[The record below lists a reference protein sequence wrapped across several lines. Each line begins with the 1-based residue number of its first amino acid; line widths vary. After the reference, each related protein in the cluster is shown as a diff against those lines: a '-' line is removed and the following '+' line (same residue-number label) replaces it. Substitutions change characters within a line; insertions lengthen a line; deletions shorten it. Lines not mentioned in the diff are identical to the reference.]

1 MLVYDPRFAL
11 PPQPPFPAGQG
22 RFRLRGAACADE
34 MLFHRERLGP
44 AQMEEALRA
53 LPGDEWRRYVQQSF
67 TRLAWYDLLPSLY
80 FVAAAA
86 KVLQVSLTAHVKA
99 VGEWH
104 AERALAGLSGLVLRA
119 LDIDSLSL
127 WLPRIAKTMHDFGD
141 LETTRLSPGRVRG
154 VRTGVPQFLVHNWA
168 IVSIAFVERTLALR
182 GARNAHVVTME
193 PSQDGER
200 FGHPTFR
207 IPFEIAWDLT
217 GR

>member
-11 PPQPPFPAGQG
+11 PPHPPFPAGQG

-34 MLFHRERLGP
+34 MIFHREHMSA
-44 AQMEEALRA
+44 AQLEEALRA
-53 LPGDEWRRYVQQSF
+53 LPGDEWRRHVLQTF
-67 TRLAWYDLLPSLY
+67 TRLAWYDFLPLLY
-80 FVAAAA
+80 FLAAAA
-86 KVLQVSLTAHVKA
+86 KVRQVSLTAQVKE

-141 LETTRLSPGRVRG
+141 LEMTRAAPGRVRG

-168 IVSIAFVERTLALR
+168 IVSTAFLERTLVLR
-182 GARNAHVVTME
+182 GARDPHVVTMS
-193 PSQDGER
+193 PMQDGER
-200 FGHPTFR
+200 FGHATFR
-207 IPFEIAWDLT
+207 IPFEIAWDAA